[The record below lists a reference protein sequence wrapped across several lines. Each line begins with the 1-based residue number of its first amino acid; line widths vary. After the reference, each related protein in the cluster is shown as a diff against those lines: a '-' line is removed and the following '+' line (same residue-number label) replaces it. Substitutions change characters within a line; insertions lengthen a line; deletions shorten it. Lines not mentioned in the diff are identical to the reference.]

1 MKMDKLMKQGLL
13 LMIRGY
19 QAFISPYLPPAC
31 RFSPTCS
38 EYTHQAILKYG
49 VLKGLGLG
57 LKRLSRCHPLSS
69 GGFHPV
75 S

>member
-1 MKMDKLMKQGLL
+1 MKHGLL
-13 LMIRGY
+13 WMIRGY
-19 QAFISPYLPPAC
+19 QSLISPYLPPAC

-38 EYTHQAILKYG
+38 EYTHQAIQKYG
-49 VLKGLGLG
+49 VVKGLGMG